1 MVTTNVMPDLLKNVK
16 SNLNDMKSGA
26 TSSISGLP
34 IGEMTLPNTNSINF
48 DSIITS
54 ATSAA
59 THKYILDQMNRN
71 KSENKGMYSNLLKDV
86 LFANQN
92 HWPITLRSC
101 TSL

>member
-1 MVTTNVMPDLLKNVK
+1 MFEFSLVKNVK
-16 SNLNDMKSGA
+16 SNLTDIKSGPN
-26 TSSISGLP
+26 SSISGLP

-71 KSENKGMYSNLLKDV
+71 KSENKGMYSHLLKNV

-92 HWPITLRSC
+92 HWPITDF
-101 TSL
+101 